1 MNFIIIYLA
10 VSEKWFIFAI
20 EKVQICYDIIIIL
33 IPNIKELMK
42 QLRFLISVVVL
53 ALLPLANAWAD
64 FYTDPSYNIVYEY
77 EPGSGVAK
85 VATGTRYESDILPQV
100 YVHKNQIGDIANI
113 VEEFVVNGEKY
124 TVNGIGFAA
133 FAFLTNIKTVFIPK
147 TIRYISETAFLGCT
161 GVTDVYCYANPHK
174 LEWDVYTSDYSTVFK
189 PNRGTNFQVLKGYA
203 DAYVNKFMNQNV
215 YFIGTLDGEIEEDE
229 GTYVSDFVG
238 YDEASYTIIAS
249 ESDKNWQLG
258 IPSDGTRM
266 SFDGTSYWGQSCVY
280 FRLGGGTSSIKR
292 FDFTSAFPVK
302 GKMKRITVRAG
313 GGIHHLEYR
322 MPDGSSLESE
332 YVTAYDYMPLQLN
345 FGEGINVSGPVHFAL
360 YSATPLVVQ
369 SITIELEVNE
379 AIGSKSTFV
388 EWNESPAMAGVDKN
402 GFMIAEEGTNWI
414 GVVDN
419 DAVNV
424 EYALIGGD
432 GLTYGTGS
440 IVAFGQ
446 NDMFNFN
453 MIKDY
458 EYSGKVKK
466 IVLYAAGNIY
476 GISAVITDKDGSKS
490 QVASIDTQPVEDF
503 QDYVL
508 NCNDSYDYENADIQI
523 QIHAM
528 SPIFIHSVNVVAE
541 EAVEK
546 LPSGK
551 CGDNLNWELVYM
563 EGVTT
568 TNHDTNEQIPGM
580 KLVITGSGDMYDFT
594 DEYATPKNVAPWME
608 YRYNIVDVE
617 MSDDITYIGNEAFPR
632 LWNAPF
638 STLPASLVSVGVDA
652 FYNDMF
658 QNDLYLP
665 ANLESIGAY
674 AFSSLNNVKRVH
686 VNSSLSSIGRGGL
699 NGMYGVEDYRV
710 DAANQNYGGEG
721 YCLIDLRTNEVIAGG
736 KFSEIPDGITK
747 IGDLS
752 FRSVR
757 RETIDIPNSVKEI
770 GYEAFYYSNLTEVT
784 IPDGVEVIGQ
794 EAFASCQQ
802 LLTVTIGKGVK
813 YIRKSPFGYSKNIL
827 DVYCYANVDDLD
839 WETTSYENSSFM
851 PDAATRMHVHAAD
864 LEKWQSKF
872 NGLNVTYVGDLGS
885 GINVITNNTTV
896 DVAALKGED
905 LTDNT
910 VDNIYYNLNEN
921 RGCGYINDQLV
932 IGQTT
937 DMSQIGNGE
946 PGSDEVRENFNG
958 IILKVNGKGTVTID
972 SRVFGNKIRL
982 AVRIGNGTPTYAAE
996 NSRWQT
1002 YISYNVTE
1010 ETYIYIYAVGPGALL
1025 RAQDNRAPE
1034 EGDDAIVIYGITV
1047 TPDDAEAIND
1057 LNNDSMAN
1065 EQWYD
1070 INGRAVANPRQRGI
1084 YIRNGKKVM
1093 IK

>member
-1 MNFIIIYLA
+1 
-10 VSEKWFIFAI
+10 
-20 EKVQICYDIIIIL
+20 
-33 IPNIKELMK
+33 MK

-53 ALLPLANAWAD
+53 AMLPLASAWAD
-64 FYTDPSYNIVYEY
+64 TLTGQDGVVYFFVS
-77 EPGSGVAK
+77 GSGKAIVAEGRMDESDPISQSRVYDK
-85 VATGTRYESDILPQV
+85 TITVEDLVIREDFTIKSGRYE
-100 YVHKNQIGDIANI
+100 
-113 VEEFVVNGEKY
+113 VEE
-124 TVNGIGFAA
+124 IGFCA
-133 FAFLTNIKTVFIPK
+133 FAGLSKIRTVTIPR
-147 TIRYISETAFLGCT
+147 TIRVINTNCFAGCT
-161 GVTDVYCYANPHK
+161 GIRDIYCYANPNK
-174 LEWDVYTSDYSTVFK
+174 LKWYPSNLSYLPDFKADKATVCHVIAGYEEMYKQKFGDINVTFK
-189 PNRGTNFQVLKGYA
+189 GDLE
-203 DAYVNKFMNQNV
+203 
-215 YFIGTLDGEIEEDE
+215 GEMEPEDE
-229 GTYVSDFVG
+229 DIITSEFINCNAVCDLLGTVRSDRCWHM
-238 YDEASYTIIAS
+238 
-249 ESDKNWQLG
+249 DK
-258 IPSDGTRM
+258 PADGTEV
-266 SFDGTSYWGQSCVY
+266 SLAANGYWGEDALY
-280 FRLGGGTSSIKR
+280 FRVSGGSSSIKE
-292 FDFTSAFPVK
+292 FVMTSDFAVK
-302 GKMKRITVRAG
+302 GKMTKIKVRAA
-313 GGIHHLEYR
+313 GGIHHIAYL
-322 MPDGSSLESE
+322 MPDGQMIESRYVSSGGAYETLEL
-332 YVTAYDYMPLQLN
+332 D
-345 FGEGINVSGPVHFAL
+345 FGSGIQVNGPVQFLL
-360 YSATPLVVQ
+360 YSATPLVLQ
-369 SITIELEVNE
+369 SFTIELEGSG
-379 AIGSKSTFV
+379 AKGSKSTFV

-419 DAVNV
+419 DAVDV

-432 GLTYGTGS
+432 GFTSGTGS

-476 GISAVITDKDGSKS
+476 GISAVITDKDGSKR

-568 TNHDTNEQIPGM
+568 TNRDTNEQIPGM

-594 DEYATPKNVAPWME
+594 DEYATPKNEAPWMK

-617 MSDDITYIGNEAFPR
+617 MSDEITYIGNEAFPR

-638 STLPASLVSVGVDA
+638 STLPASLTSVGVDA

-784 IPDGVEVIGQ
+784 IPDGVELIGQ

-885 GINVITNNTTV
+885 GIDVITNNTTV

-937 DMSQIGNGE
+937 DMSQIGTGE
-946 PGSDEVRENFNG
+946 PGSAEVTDNFNG
-958 IILKVNGKGTVTID
+958 IILKVNGKGTITID

-1002 YISYNVTE
+1002 YISYNVDK
-1010 ETYIYIYAVGPGALL
+1010 ETYVYIYAVGPGSLVRHAGS
-1025 RAQDNRAPE
+1025 NAPE
-1034 EGDDAIVIYGITV
+1034 IGDDAVVIYGITV
-1047 TPDDAEAIND
+1047 TPDASGIEEIANGQSANGNKVYD
-1057 LNNDSMAN
+1057 L
-1065 EQWYD
+1065 
-1070 INGRAVANPRQRGI
+1070 NGRAVATPRQKGI
-1084 YIRNGKKVM
+1084 YIIDGKKVY